1 MPSSTPATAP
11 MATAMTPTVI
21 DVRAPAITRAR
32 TSRPY
37 WSVPKGWE
45 LDGASR
51 RATIDMAS
59 GSVGVHARLTTATV
73 ISASVS
79 STPSEK
85 VTCRQGRRLLMA
97 ETRIERAVR
106 QVHQEVDR
114 DDAGRDE
121 ERDALHHRQVA
132 RGDGAE
138 GQAAEARK
146 HEHRLEDDAAG
157 EELADL
163 EAGDCHDGD
172 QRVAQR
178 VLDDDHALGHAL
190 RSGRPH
196 VVAAHGVGE
205 PVDVLDDEGA
215 IEPQRRSQP
224 CGRFRIAFGAHD
236 DLRGIAG
243 KNADH
248 DEDEEGHDEEGGDER
263 GHPPAE
269 VLPHVSAGR
278 YLAGA
283 HDTSERSADGIG
295 RSFHNPCTP
304 FLATASRGCMKRK
317 TTGASSTSC
326 FCICT

>member
-11 MATAMTPTVI
+11 IATAMTPTVI

-45 LDGASR
+45 LDGAWR

-79 STPSEK
+79 STPSVK

-138 GQAAEARK
+138 GQAAEAGK

-163 EAGDCHDGD
+163 EAGDRHDGD

-190 RSGRPH
+190 RPRRPH
-196 VVAAHGVGE
+196 VVFAHHVE
-205 PVDVLDDEGA
+205 PGRARGPHEDGGLEHA
-215 IEPQRRSQP
+215 QR
-224 CGRFRIAFGAHD
+224 D
-236 DLRGIAG
+236 RGQ
-243 KNADH
+243 
-248 DEDEEGHDEEGGDER
+248 DER
-263 GHPPAE
+263 PPSSEAARLRPAEMHREGEDQQQAGPERRHRDAELGDGHRHVVPDPAVMRGRVEPERYGGGGPQGRGGARWGERHPP
-269 VLPHVSAGR
+269 P
-278 YLAGA
+278 
-283 HDTSERSADGIG
+283 
-295 RSFHNPCTP
+295 P
-304 FLATASRGCMKRK
+304 
-317 TTGASSTSC
+317 
-326 FCICT
+326 

>member
-11 MATAMTPTVI
+11 MATAMTPTAI
-21 DVRAPAITRAR
+21 DVRAPAITRES

-37 WSVPKGWE
+37 WSVPKGWGV
-45 LDGASR
+45 DGGCR

-79 STPSEK
+79 STPSVK

-97 ETRIERAVR
+97 ETRI
-106 QVHQEVDR
+106 
-114 DDAGRDE
+114 
-121 ERDALHHRQVA
+121 A

-163 EAGDCHDGD
+163 EAGDRHDGD

-190 RSGRPH
+190 RPRRPH
-196 VVAAHGVGE
+196 VVFAHHVEHGRARGPHE
-205 PVDVLDDEGA
+205 DGGLEHA
-215 IEPQRRSQP
+215 QRE
-224 CGRFRIAFGAHD
+224 
-236 DLRGIAG
+236 RGQ
-243 KNADH
+243 
-248 DEDEEGHDEEGGDER
+248 DER
-263 GHPPAE
+263 PPSSEAARLRPAE
-269 VLPHVSAGR
+269 IHREGEDQQQAGP
-278 YLAGA
+278 
-283 HDTSERSADGIG
+283 E
-295 RSFHNPCTP
+295 
-304 FLATASRGCMKRK
+304 
-317 TTGASSTSC
+317 
-326 FCICT
+326 

>member
-37 WSVPKGWE
+37 WSVPKGWA
-45 LDGASR
+45 LDGACR

-79 STPSEK
+79 STPSVK

-163 EAGDCHDGD
+163 EAGDRHDGD
-172 QRVAQR
+172 QRVAR
-178 VLDDDHALGHAL
+178 T
-190 RSGRPH
+190 RT
-196 VVAAHGVGE
+196 AAWNT
-205 PVDVLDDEGA
+205 PSA
-215 IEPQRRSQP
+215 
-224 CGRFRIAFGAHD
+224 
-236 DLRGIAG
+236 IAG
-243 KNADH
+243 RMSDL
-248 DEDEEGHDEEGGDER
+248 
-263 GHPPAE
+263 HPLKPPVCAEPRCTEKARISSKPAQN
-269 VLPHVSAGR
+269 
-278 YLAGA
+278 
-283 HDTSERSADGIG
+283 DGTEMPSWEMTIV
-295 RSFHNPCTP
+295 T
-304 FLATASRGCMKRK
+304 
-317 TTGASSTSC
+317 
-326 FCICT
+326 